1 MRTPQFSA
9 KFKAGVKYLRH
20 KNGVVHPYNPI
31 LANDPDFTLV
41 QFSKDTEIVPK
52 PVGYTPPE
60 PVEEANK
67 EPEKPRVT
75 TVDTT
80 ELAGSID
87 KELLNPALPD
97 AATKAAAKGNVA
109 AQLISGLD
117 VGGE

>member
-1 MRTPQFSA
+1 MKVPQFSA

-20 KNGVVHPYNPI
+20 KNGIVYPFNPL
-31 LANDPDFTLV
+31 LANDPNYSLV
-41 QFSKDTEIVPK
+41 QFSKDTEIVPR

-60 PVEEANK
+60 PTEEEKK
-67 EPEKPRVT
+67 EPEKPKIA
-75 TVDTT
+75 TVDGS

-87 KELLNPALPD
+87 KALLNPALPD
-97 AATKAAAKGNVA
+97 AALKPAAPNVA